1 MKKIMMIA
9 AGILLGTVLTYA
21 QDISEAQVPSVILNN
36 FKKEFPKASD
46 VEWELKGTEYE
57 VDFEIGFTDN
67 EAWFDTTGKMVKRK
81 EDIKVSEL
89 PEAVHTT
96 IKKDYAGYRAS
107 DAKKIT
113 SGNEV
118 TYQLELE
125 KGNTEWKILFSA
137 AGVELSKV
145 ND

>member
-1 MKKIMMIA
+1 MKKIMVIV
-9 AGILLGTVLTYA
+9 AGLMLGTVLTYA
-21 QDISEAQVPSVILNN
+21 QDIAESQVPSVVLNN

-57 VDFEIGFTDN
+57 VDYEIGFADH
-67 EAWFDTTGKMVKRK
+67 EAWFDGAGKMVKHTEEVK
-81 EDIKVSEL
+81 ENDF
-89 PEAVHTT
+89 PEAVRNT
-96 IKKDYAGYRAS
+96 IKKEYSGYRTS

-113 SGNEV
+113 QGDQV

-125 KGNTEWKILFSA
+125 KGNIEWKILFSTT
-137 AGVELSKV
+137 GTELSKV